1 MQTITDRP
9 TSCAAD
15 DLVILVY
22 GTYAACDADVG
33 NRWWQQDSRPW
44 RELRKRLPAGVR
56 LAGEGEIFHWTGEN
70 SERSRIKAGRDLLE
84 YLLELESAGR
94 GYHLV
99 GHSHG
104 GSVIWHALCRAR
116 LHRKE
121 LSHLRSWST
130 VGTPFL
136 QHRTRGM
143 WHVLN
148 MINLL
153 LALALL
159 RPAYYTLQKL
169 AEVAGAAL
177 LGHEQGITL
186 AHTGATK
193 TLPVTRA
200 IGLRLLDWLGV
211 SVTETA
217 DGFQLGSFDPA
228 GGRSLLE
235 YLFFSVEGW
244 AILGVAILCIYVY
257 LNLATFFL
265 GPVLESLW
273 IRKEESMERGVMR
286 TYEGRWLGLWSP
298 EDEAINGLRTT
309 MKLSISFVSRMTLR
323 ESVLFSD
330 WLSLVSRPYH
340 WILMWIYNA
349 LLRPMLDGI
358 VRSHVIKTALGNN
371 RPAAEVIAVSAAPIA
386 SLDVPCLPD
395 WLTEKISAE
404 ADRHARDIA
413 PKLRNLLAEP
423 SFISGLQSFGDT
435 ITGQELVHTSY
446 FEHGEILD
454 LLAANIAWAIGEPQ
468 RLSVGSARSLALWG
482 WFRQFKLCLGIHVVA
497 PQAERAVVA
506 FPTANRVLPRRRG
519 KAA

>member
-1 MQTITDRP
+1 
-9 TSCAAD
+9 
-15 DLVILVY
+15 
-22 GTYAACDADVG
+22 
-33 NRWWQQDSRPW
+33 
-44 RELRKRLPAGVR
+44 
-56 LAGEGEIFHWTGEN
+56 
-70 SERSRIKAGRDLLE
+70 
-84 YLLELESAGR
+84 
-94 GYHLV
+94 
-99 GHSHG
+99 
-104 GSVIWHALCRAR
+104 
-116 LHRKE
+116 
-121 LSHLRSWST
+121 
-130 VGTPFL
+130 
-136 QHRTRGM
+136 
-143 WHVLN
+143 
-148 MINLL
+148 
-153 LALALL
+153 
-159 RPAYYTLQKL
+159 
-169 AEVAGAAL
+169 
-177 LGHEQGITL
+177 
-186 AHTGATK
+186 
-193 TLPVTRA
+193 
-200 IGLRLLDWLGV
+200 
-211 SVTETA
+211 
-217 DGFQLGSFDPA
+217 
-228 GGRSLLE
+228 
-235 YLFFSVEGW
+235 
-244 AILGVAILCIYVY
+244 
-257 LNLATFFL
+257 
-265 GPVLESLW
+265 
-273 IRKEESMERGVMR
+273 MERGVMR
-286 TYEGRWLGLWSP
+286 AYEGRWLGLWSP

-349 LLRPMLDGI
+349 LLRPVLDGI

-423 SFISGLQSFGDT
+423 SFMSGLQSFGDT

-482 WFRQFKLCLGIHVVA
+482 WFRQFKLSLGIHVVA

-506 FPTANRVLPRRRG
+506 FPTANRVLPRRRRG